1 MFDVRPTARPDR
13 KAGWLLASAAAAL
26 WLAVASPE
34 PVRELPTTTQ
44 RFFCYFSSL
53 KQSGRA
59 LSLWDRLTISL
70 VLAGREAPPRERR
83 EESSRRW

>member
-1 MFDVRPTARPDR
+1 
-13 KAGWLLASAAAAL
+13 
-26 WLAVASPE
+26 
-34 PVRELPTTTQ
+34 VRELPTTTQ

-70 VLAGREAPPRERR
+70 VLAGREAPPREPR